1 MISMNNNYQNIKK
14 IRYYLPVIAL
24 VAVTTGLIS
33 LASCSNNSQ
42 EPPVVTAD
50 NSTVAT
56 TPENANGVNGAPTD
70 TSLMSLKKYN
80 DQYPSDA
87 QLLDQPEIKNRLE
100 LLLGKDYDNFRKY
113 WQTETPIK
121 IEDNVLSTTGCEQH
135 NCGANQYVLQIDLMH
150 NNINVYH
157 FGQNI
162 QSYLEKGPINLPPGL
177 AQEFQSI
184 SGNM

>member
-1 MISMNNNYQNIKK
+1 MS
-14 IRYYLPVIAL
+14 
-24 VAVTTGLIS
+24 TGSCTNKDQDRAPAASDTSAQATS
-33 LASCSNNSQ
+33 LQ
-42 EPPVVTAD
+42 
-50 NSTVAT
+50 
-56 TPENANGVNGAPTD
+56 NANTENNGPAD
-70 TSLMSLKKYN
+70 TVLMSLKKFK

-87 QLLDQPEIKNRLE
+87 KLLDQPEIKSRLE

-121 IEDNVLSTTGCEQH
+121 IEGNVLSTTGCEQH

-162 QSYLEKGPINLPPGL
+162 QSYLEKGPINLPSGL
-177 AQEFQSI
+177 AKEFQNI
-184 SGNM
+184 SGNNSI

>member
-1 MISMNNNYQNIKK
+1 MNNNYQNIKK
-14 IRYYLPVIAL
+14 IRFYLPVIAL
-24 VAVTTGLIS
+24 VATTGLIS
-33 LASCSNNSQ
+33 LASCSSNNQ
-42 EPPVVTAD
+42 EPTAA
-50 NSTVAT
+50 TVDSNTET
-56 TPENANGVNGAPTD
+56 TTRENADGLNATPTD

-87 QLLDQPEIKNRLE
+87 QLLDQPKIKNRLE

-177 AQEFQSI
+177 AQEFKSI
-184 SGNM
+184 SGNT

>member
-1 MISMNNNYQNIKK
+1 MNYNYQNIRK
-14 IRYYLPVIAL
+14 IRFYLPFIAL
-24 VAVTTGLIS
+24 IAATGVMSISSCGNKDQEQNTTSSGTDP
-33 LASCSNNSQ
+33 NTTD
-42 EPPVVTAD
+42 TAGQ
-50 NSTVAT
+50 NINTARQM
-56 TPENANGVNGAPTD
+56 PTD
-70 TSLMSLKKYN
+70 TTLMPLKKFT

-87 QLLDQPEIKNRLE
+87 KLLDQPEIKNRLE

-177 AQEFQSI
+177 AKEFQNI